1 MANTQNRHTHILF
14 WNAQSI
20 QHKKQELLNLLQS
33 DRIPVALINETH
45 LRAEDK
51 FSTRNFTSYRSD
63 RQDRRGGGV
72 AILVHKTI
80 DHHKIEIP
88 PLNRTE
94 AVAIKLEANG
104 HPVTIVSVYNPP
116 GDIDTDDLEA
126 LLQISNSV
134 IIAGD
139 LNAKHRDWQCKTT
152 NPPGTKLYDLYY
164 NGNQNFQILAPAE
177 PTHIPDQVSF
187 EPDILDIA
195 LVKNVRNNITIKT
208 LNNLDSDHLPVLLTM
223 RGQIKFAEQRS
234 FLQYHLA
241 NWERFQLDIN
251 NNVPDLDL
259 KTENELNNGV
269 QVLTKVIQ
277 AAIAHNIPERK
288 IKYNKPFIPD
298 SIKRLIRQRNDARRK
313 WQRHHGNQNFRQQM
327 NDLRYQIRRAMLEHV
342 SSTWDNALANL
353 DTTNMTKTWNLAKRI
368 MHKNVELPPINTN
381 TGQATTPNEKAEAF
395 TRHLVQTFSPNN
407 NPNNNNFIRQTE
419 NIVENFIQHPP
430 RSTIRRTIP
439 AEVAWQIRHLP
450 DKKAPGPDGIQNI
463 VLKRLPPSGIAFL
476 TKIINAILE
485 LKIYPT
491 AWKEGRILL
500 FPKNSGD
507 LHNPESYRP
516 ITLLN
521 TMGKVAEKIISKR
534 LNFALREMNILRDE
548 QFGFRPKH
556 NTQSQLMRHIKQ
568 ITKGFREK
576 RVTVGLYLDIKQAF
590 DKVWHKGL
598 IRKMMD
604 MNINDGLIHLIHN
617 YLKNRQ
623 FKVNVK
629 GTDSTKEYIK
639 SGVPQ
644 GSILGPTLFNLY
656 INDMP
661 HDNIYNNSLLHIFAD
676 DTLITGQS
684 RQPILATRQVQKNLN
699 QIEKWLEKW
708 RLTINIDKCQAVLYT
723 KRHSLYRRLP
733 PELKLNGQPINW
745 NTEAKYL
752 GVILDQK
759 LLFKNHI
766 NWIRAR
772 AFGRL
777 KTLYPMLNYR
787 SHLNLKTA
795 LTLYKALLRPII
807 TYACP
812 VWGNASKTHIKKLQV
827 FQNKVLYMITK
838 LPKFTPTWVLHKEA
852 HIETINE
859 YIQQSITR
867 FNDSCQGHSNPMVA
881 RLGTHNQQSD

>member
-1 MANTQNRHTHILF
+1 MANTQTQILF

-20 QHKKQELLNLLQS
+20 RHTKHELLNLLQS

-51 FSTRNFTSYRSD
+51 FTTRNFTTYRSD
-63 RQDRRGGGV
+63 RQDGRGGGV
-72 AILVHKTI
+72 AIIVHKTI
-80 DHHKIEIP
+80 EHQKIEIP

-104 HPVTIVSVYNPP
+104 HPVTLVSVYNPP
-116 GDIDTDDLEA
+116 RDIDTDDLET

-139 LNAKHRDWQCKTT
+139 LNAKHRDWQCNST
-152 NPPGTKLYDLYY
+152 NRSGTKLYDFYY

-177 PTHIPDQVSF
+177 PTHIPDNANS

-195 LVKNVRNNITIKT
+195 LVKNVRSTITIKT
-208 LNNLDSDHLPVLLTM
+208 LNNLDSDHLPVLLTL
-223 RGQIKFAEQRS
+223 RGSIKLADQRS
-234 FLQYHLA
+234 FLQYHQA
-241 NWERFQLDIN
+241 NWERFQLDIQ
-251 NNVPDLDL
+251 NNVPELDI
-259 KTENELNNGV
+259 KTEDELNTGV
-269 QVLTKVIQ
+269 QVLTEVIQ
-277 AAIAHNIPERK
+277 AAIEHNIPERK
-288 IKYNKPFIPD
+288 IKYAKPSIPD
-298 SIKRLIRQRNDARRK
+298 AIKRLIRQRNDARRK

-327 NDLRYQIRRAMLEHV
+327 NNLRYQIRRAMIEHI

-353 DTTNMTKTWNLAKRI
+353 DTTNMTRTWDIVKRI
-368 MHKNVELPPINTN
+368 MHKSVELPPINTN
-381 TGQATTPNEKAEAF
+381 TGQATTPTEKAEAF
-395 TRHLVQTFSPNN
+395 ARHLAETFSPNN

-419 NIVENFIQHPP
+419 HIVENFIQQPP

-485 LKIYPT
+485 LKIYPA
-491 AWKEGRILL
+491 AWKEGRVLL
-500 FPKNSGD
+500 FPKISRD

-534 LNFALREMNILRDE
+534 LNSALHQMNIIRDE

-556 NTQSQLMRHIKQ
+556 STHSQLIRHTKQ
-568 ITKGFREK
+568 ITRGFKEK

-598 IRKMMD
+598 IRKMVD
-604 MNINDGLIHLIHN
+604 SNINDGLIHLIHN
-617 YLKNRQ
+617 YLENRQ
-623 FKVNVK
+623 FKVHVK
-629 GTDSTKEYIK
+629 GIDSQTESIK

-644 GSILGPTLFNLY
+644 GSILGPMLFNLY

-661 HDNIYNNSLLHIFAD
+661 HNNIHNNSHLHIFAD

-684 RQPILATRQVQKNLN
+684 RQPTLATRQVQQNLN
-699 QIEKWLEKW
+699 QVEKWLEKW

-733 PELKLNGQPINW
+733 PPLKLNGQEINW

-759 LLFKNHI
+759 LLFKSHI

-777 KTLYPMLNYR
+777 KTLYPIINNKT
-787 SHLNLKTA
+787 HLNLKTA
-795 LTLYKALLRPII
+795 LTLYKTLLRPII

-812 VWGNASKTHIKKLQV
+812 VWGNASKTHIQKLQV
-827 FQNKVLYMITK
+827 FQNKVLYTITK
-838 LPKFTPTWVLHKEA
+838 LPNFIPIWLLHEET
-852 HIETINE
+852 HMETISE
-859 YIQQSITR
+859 YIEKSMTR
-867 FNDSCQGHSNPMVA
+867 FNDSCQGHSNPMIA
-881 RLGTHNQQSD
+881 RLHIHHQESD